1 MTDTDINIQLE
12 RHDQHIK
19 SLQHQ
24 VDDLKQVQH
33 EIKTM
38 GETLVVLTTEI
49 RHTNH
54 SVNDLKQ
61 KVDVIESQ
69 PRAAEP
75 DRNRDHR
82 GAGGWGHLHR
92 YHAAVYTSVTKI

>member
-69 PRAAEP
+69 PRARLNQIVTAIIAAL
-75 DRNRDHR
+75 
-82 GAGGWGHLHR
+82 AGGGISTGITLLCTHL
-92 YHAAVYTSVTKI
+92 